1 LSLTLASAAAVSS
14 LSMPDRYLFIRKET
28 TMSTAK
34 LAIPTLLAVFAL
46 VFAFKTVGIGSANGE
61 QVSNAASTGPT
72 PYSAD
77 HARITAGDGPAQEPV
92 PTF

>member
-1 LSLTLASAAAVSS
+1 MQRRCIFT
-14 LSMPDRYLFIRKET
+14 RKENSMT
-28 TMSTAK
+28 PAK

-46 VFAFKTVGIGSANGE
+46 LFAFKTVGIGTANGGS
-61 QVSNAASTGPT
+61 VPSADVAPT

-77 HARITAGDGPAQEPV
+77 HARIPAERSNQEPA

>member
-1 LSLTLASAAAVSS
+1 
-14 LSMPDRYLFIRKET
+14 
-28 TMSTAK
+28 MSTAK

-46 VFAFKTVGIGSANGE
+46 VFAFKTVGIGSTNGE
-61 QVSNAASTGPT
+61 QASNAEVTGPT

-77 HARITAGDGPAQEPV
+77 HARITAGDGPAQEPA

>member
-1 LSLTLASAAAVSS
+1 
-14 LSMPDRYLFIRKET
+14 MPRRNLFTRKET

-34 LAIPTLLAVFAL
+34 IAVPTLLAVFAL
-46 VFAFKTVGIGSANGE
+46 LFAFKTVGVGPTGGE
-61 QVSNAASTGPT
+61 QGPTAEAAAPT

-77 HARITAGDGPAQEPV
+77 HARIPADDGPAQEPA

>member
-1 LSLTLASAAAVSS
+1 
-14 LSMPDRYLFIRKET
+14 MPRRNLFTRKET

-34 LAIPTLLAVFAL
+34 IAIPTLLAVFAL
-46 VFAFKTVGIGSANGE
+46 LFAFKTVGIGFASGE
-61 QVSNAASTGPT
+61 AASNAAAPT

-77 HARITAGDGPAQEPV
+77 HARITAGDGPAQEPA